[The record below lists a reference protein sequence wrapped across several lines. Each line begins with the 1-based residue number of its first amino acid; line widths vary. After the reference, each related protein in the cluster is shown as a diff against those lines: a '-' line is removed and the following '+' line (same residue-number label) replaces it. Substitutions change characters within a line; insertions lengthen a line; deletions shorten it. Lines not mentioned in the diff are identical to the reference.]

1 MDHVSTVNLGIL
13 RRQLREHE
21 LEVRRLEAQVAH
33 LEKQLEAREDDAVGK
48 RLGEVQAKLDLALG
62 ERQRLTDAVE
72 GAEAELAQHAE
83 STEELEQLVDSF
95 AAVLADAAELAPV
108 LTAMKLCVGALAT
121 SRRLERSHEA
131 LSEPKDIS
139 RALAQAL
146 TLLATTLSSAS
157 GLERLK
163 TSA

>member
-1 MDHVSTVNLGIL
+1 MDHTSTVNLGIL
-13 RRQLREHE
+13 RRQHREQE
-21 LEVRRLEAQVAH
+21 TEVRRLEAQVAH
-33 LEKQLEAREDDAVGK
+33 VEKQLELREDDALGK
-48 RLGEVQAKLDLALG
+48 RLGELQGKLDLAQAELL
-62 ERQRLTDAVE
+62 RLTDAVE
-72 GAEAELAQHAE
+72 GAEADLAAHAE

-95 AAVLADAAELAPV
+95 ALVLADAPELAPV

-131 LSEPKDIS
+131 LREPQEIS

-163 TSA
+163 TT

>member
-1 MDHVSTVNLGIL
+1 MDHTSTVNLGIL
-13 RRQLREHE
+13 RRQHREQE
-21 LEVRRLEAQVAH
+21 IEVRRLEAQVAH
-33 LEKQLEAREDDAVGK
+33 VEKQLELREDDALGK
-48 RLGEVQAKLDLALG
+48 RLGELQGKLDLAQAEL
-62 ERQRLTDAVE
+62 QRLTDAVE
-72 GAEAELAQHAE
+72 GAEADLAQHAE

-95 AAVLADAAELAPV
+95 ATVLADAPELAPV

-131 LSEPKDIS
+131 LREPHDIS

-163 TSA
+163 SS